1 MLDDRRNG
9 DETMSGKTLAMLA
22 ASLLLVSTVSTAWAA
37 AKPTKS
43 TAHIERQHNR
53 LYNYVPDA
61 APAAPG
67 APGTTYDAPPYHY
80 GWVPPR

>member
-1 MLDDRRNG
+1 
-9 DETMSGKTLAMLA
+9 MSGKTLAMLA
-22 ASLLLVSTVSTAWAA
+22 ASLLLMSTVSTAWAA
-37 AKPTKS
+37 AKTTKS
-43 TAHIERQHNR
+43 TAHVERQHTR
-53 LYNYVPDA
+53 LYNYAPDA